1 MEETEFLKM
10 LTDLTAFMKN
20 SAEKQHELA
29 VQVDRMA
36 DAFYRSLCVI
46 ETLQNRVE
54 TLEKQIKS

>member
-1 MEETEFLKM
+1 MNETEILKM
-10 LTDLTAFMKN
+10 LADLTTSVKN

-36 DAFYRSLCVI
+36 DALYRSLCVI

-54 TLEKQIKS
+54 MLEKQIKS

>member
-1 MEETEFLKM
+1 MNETVILKM
-10 LTDLTAFMKN
+10 LTDLTTSVKN

-29 VQVDRMA
+29 MQVERMA
-36 DAFYRSLCVI
+36 DTLYRSLCLI